1 MLISIKQM
9 EKYLYVLI
17 NVEYK
22 YLVTIL
28 SVMKLILWKI
38 FFQ

>member
-1 MLISIKQM
+1 M